1 MKAGTAGTDVVQMP
15 LPQVSASERRR
26 RWRLVL
32 GAAAEGIDD
41 ERQRWDAP
49 GVLTRV
55 KAKVQL
61 KVKAR
66 KVKVKAQGA
75 QMSSSEVTGHVGVL
89 RGQRQ
94 QSVVMTNE
102 SMQSLGP
109 SMTAT
114 MRA

>member
-1 MKAGTAGTDVVQMP
+1 LCGFPFRRSQLRNGVDVGGWCSAQRLQELMTIGSAGTHR
-15 LPQVSASERRR
+15 EC
-26 RWRLVL
+26 
-32 GAAAEGIDD
+32 
-41 ERQRWDAP
+41 
-49 GVLTRV
+49 LTRV
-55 KAKVQL
+55 QAKVQL
-61 KVKAR
+61 KVKVW

-75 QMSSSEVTGHVGVL
+75 QIDSSKAH

>member
-1 MKAGTAGTDVVQMP
+1 MTSGSAGTHRE
-15 LPQVSASERRR
+15 S
-26 RWRLVL
+26 
-32 GAAAEGIDD
+32 
-41 ERQRWDAP
+41 
-49 GVLTRV
+49 LTRV
-55 KAKVQL
+55 KTKVQL
-61 KVKAR
+61 KAKAR

-75 QMSSSEVTGHVGVL
+75 QMSSSEVHRGQRRGVL